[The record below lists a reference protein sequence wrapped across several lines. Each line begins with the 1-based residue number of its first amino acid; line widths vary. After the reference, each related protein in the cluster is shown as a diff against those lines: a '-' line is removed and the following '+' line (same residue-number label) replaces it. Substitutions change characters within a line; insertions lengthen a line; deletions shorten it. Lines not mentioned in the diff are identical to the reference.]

1 MVCFRSQR
9 CLHDS
14 CVKGAYFNIYGSKT
28 PAYCKQHAAKG
39 MINICAKRS
48 LIGSCGAVEAAR
60 CVPTDGEPTVSVR
73 VKRERESLESLVTTV
88 STDALCGT
96 TGRLERSTCGING
109 KRPTHSTSDAAIRGD
124 HVVQSAAV
132 EVACS
137 KKGCRSSSSL
147 GPRMH
152 LNDNINDGG
161 DGGRAAKRARL
172 RLYRRPIPP

>member
-1 MVCFRSQR
+1 M
-9 CLHDS
+9 
-14 CVKGAYFNIYGSKT
+14 KGAYFNVCGSKT

-39 MINICAKRS
+39 MIGICARRS
-48 LIGSCGAVEAAR
+48 LIGSCGAVGAAR

-73 VKRERESLESLVTTV
+73 VKREESLESLVTSV

-109 KRPTHSTSDAAIRGD
+109 KRPTHSNYDAAIQD
-124 HVVQSAAV
+124 DLVMQSAAV

-137 KKGCRSSSSL
+137 KEGSRSSSSL
-147 GPRMH
+147 GPGTH
-152 LNDNINDGG
+152 LNDNISDGG
-161 DGGRAAKRARL
+161 DGGTAAKRARL